1 MNDTLPA
8 HSEFAEWS
16 LLACGLER
24 PALLPAILAETFYC
38 EAPRRVL
45 VRAQQLHSEGVPDKD
60 LQIVVQMELHRTQ
73 PELFTRTTQALNDL
87 PSPENWTAY
96 RAEVETLAE
105 QRAAVA
111 LAAEVG
117 ELAAAGQL
125 DPLTLAERAKTLT
138 CRRAETFNAEAAT
151 LAAAEQMQRAYDDP
165 AADAGILSGLPGLD
179 RITNGWK
186 PGELV
191 IVGARPSTGKT
202 TFALN
207 QTAEAVLRQNAQ
219 AIFYSLEMPTPQV
232 MRHLLSAEARIDR
245 DAFRR
250 QQLHPEDFARL
261 ARAVAAFRRAKLR
274 VRDNA
279 RDVEGIAADL
289 AQHAQGLHRPALV
302 IVDYLQIV
310 ESRAAASE
318 KRYAQVGAVSRALKL
333 LAMQFRVP
341 VIALAQLSRELDR
354 TDREPVLADLRESGS
369 LEQDADMVL
378 FLHPT
383 GGRVAY
389 KPTPTRC
396 IVAKNRNGP
405 LGSVML
411 AFHQAQGRF
420 YEAVPDHA

>member
-96 RAEVETLAE
+96 RDEVETLAE

-125 DPLTLAERAKTLT
+125 DPLTLAERVKAIA
-138 CRRAETFNAEAAT
+138 RPRAAVFD
-151 LAAAEQMQRAYDDP
+151 LAAEVRDALDRLQGAYDNPDADLGVHSPFP
-165 AADAGILSGLPGLD
+165 ALD
-179 RITNGWK
+179 RLTGGWK

-191 IVGARPSTGKT
+191 IVGARPSIGKS

-207 QTAEAVLRQNAQ
+207 CAGQAVFRANVPTVV
-219 AIFYSLEMPTPQV
+219 YSLEMPVGQL
-232 MRHLLSAEARIDR
+232 MRALLCAEARIDR
-245 DAFRR
+245 DAFRER
-250 QQLHPEDFARL
+250 KLSKADFDRL
-261 ARAVAAFRRAKLR
+261 GRTTAALR
-274 VRDNA
+274 NSRLIVNDRL

-289 AQHAQGLHRPALV
+289 ARQFQSTAKPGLVL
-302 IVDYLQIV
+302 VDYLQIV
-310 ESRAAASE
+310 GCRAAAGE
-318 KRYAQVGAVSRALKL
+318 KRYAQVGAVSRTLKL
-333 LAMQFRVP
+333 AAMQFGVP
-341 VIALAQLSRELDR
+341 VLALAQLSREVDK
-354 TDREPVLADLRESGS
+354 TEREPVLADLRESGS
-369 LEQDADMVL
+369 LEQDADLVL
-378 FLHPT
+378 FLHP
-383 GGRVAY
+383 GERLAFR
-389 KPTPTRC
+389 PTPTRC
-396 IVAKNRNGP
+396 IVAKNRSGP

-420 YEAVPDHA
+420 YEAAADE

>member
-96 RAEVETLAE
+96 REEVETLAE
-105 QRAAVA
+105 QRAGLA
-111 LAAEVG
+111 LAADCAR
-117 ELAAAGQL
+117 LARAGRL
-125 DPLTLAERAKTLT
+125 DPVALAERAKTLT

-383 GGRVAY
+383 EARVSY

-405 LGSVML
+405 LGSVLL
-411 AFHQAQGRF
+411 AFRQSHGRF
-420 YEAVPDHA
+420 YEAEPDHA